1 MLGVALPLL
10 TFLPVLAEGDS
21 SAPARPADG
30 PEVRRDE
37 NLLKAAGIPT
47 DGPGLLKWFRQ
58 RTRRAAD
65 SQRIAALIRKL
76 GSRVYRV
83 RARATAELIA
93 VGTPVVPPLRRALK
107 HPDVEINRRA
117 GHCLRVIRAG
127 RGTARAVAA
136 ARLVR
141 VRRPDGACRVLLN
154 YIPWA
159 DGEVAEEEALVSLLA
174 LGVQDGKPDPALTA
188 ALRDRD
194 PVRRGAAALVVGQ
207 TAGAEHRSAVQ
218 ALLADAS
225 PKVRFRAAQGLLA
238 AHDKKAVPALIA
250 LLEAGPLDLAEQAEN
265 LLWHLAGD
273 RSPRSSLHASSTARR
288 RCRLEWEA
296 WWKENGDKMDW
307 GKVTGNWM
315 FDPAVRAT
323 AAARRFLKAW
333 LGGEADTLRKA
344 IEMPFVLRGS
354 LTSRARLDR
363 YLGQVPSAWRRMHLT
378 PRVRVKIGRVESL
391 RAYVEVP
398 GAEKNLLKV
407 ISRPE
412 EVLVV
417 YQYSNVYRGAVFIR
431 VVGAQ
436 TRVVGLGILR
446 SSLKR

>member
-1 MLGVALPLL
+1 MSKSSHAVSHVNCCSRRHLPALP
-10 TFLPVLAEGDS
+10 
-21 SAPARPADG
+21 
-30 PEVRRDE
+30 
-37 NLLKAAGIPT
+37 
-47 DGPGLLKWFRQ
+47 
-58 RTRRAAD
+58 
-65 SQRIAALIRKL
+65 
-76 GSRVYRV
+76 
-83 RARATAELIA
+83 
-93 VGTPVVPPLRRALK
+93 
-107 HPDVEINRRA
+107 
-117 GHCLRVIRAG
+117 
-127 RGTARAVAA
+127 
-136 ARLVR
+136 
-141 VRRPDGACRVLLN
+141 
-154 YIPWA
+154 
-159 DGEVAEEEALVSLLA
+159 
-174 LGVQDGKPDPALTA
+174 KP
-188 ALRDRD
+188 
-194 PVRRGAAALVVGQ
+194 
-207 TAGAEHRSAVQ
+207 S
-218 ALLADAS
+218 
-225 PKVRFRAAQGLLA
+225 
-238 AHDKKAVPALIA
+238 
-250 LLEAGPLDLAEQAEN
+250 
-265 LLWHLAGD
+265 
-273 RSPRSSLHASSTARR
+273 RSSLHASSTARR

-333 LGGEADTLRKA
+333 LGGETDTLRKA